1 MVVRSAAVTSIL
13 YSLAVVQSVTT
24 KSSARHLAEI
34 AVLIAGA
41 GAASIIVGAGFGLGW
56 IPGGGESGRAER
68 IAYAVGGLL
77 IGLGCLVFLLA
88 IRGGFGSVKVRL
100 S

>member
-1 MVVRSAAVTSIL
+1 MTSIL
-13 YSLAVVQSVTT
+13 YSIAAVQSVTT
-24 KSSARHLAEI
+24 KSGPRHLAEF
-34 AVLIAGA
+34 ALLIAGA
-41 GAASIIVGAGFGLGW
+41 GAAAIIVGAGFGLGW

-88 IRGGFGSVKVRL
+88 IRGGFGSVKVR
-100 S
+100 